1 MCMAATVNH
10 HTVLVTPTFT
20 RTVSAERNSG
30 AGCCWWQ
37 VSRDVPVTMS
47 FNIVPST
54 CVMLAGFMGIGA
66 VPYGVRRLIDGEVRV
81 AVAAG
86 VAMFPTIRWRP
97 PAPLPWLCRSR
108 CLALCFYRSV
118 AHSTMCRCITLV
130 CFCSGRCGAA
140 TSNSAVTGG
149 SGTGMPCK
157 RPVRLRSRTCLI
169 PFTLRC
175 RSGLAGEAVISVDS
189 VAATKTSKLCHE
201 LNA

>member
-1 MCMAATVNH
+1 MAATVNH

-37 VSRDVPVTMS
+37 VSRDVPVNMS

-86 VAMFPTIRWRP
+86 VAMCSP
-97 PAPLPWLCRSR
+97 PYDGDLPHRSR
-108 CLALCFYRSV
+108 GCAARDVLHSV
-118 AHSTMCRCITLV
+118 FIAQWL
-130 CFCSGRCGAA
+130 
-140 TSNSAVTGG
+140 
-149 SGTGMPCK
+149 
-157 RPVRLRSRTCLI
+157 
-169 PFTLRC
+169 TLRC
-175 RSGLAGEAVISVDS
+175 AV
-189 VAATKTSKLCHE
+189 A
-201 LNA
+201 